1 MDCNNQIL
9 SNDYYDVITDY
20 PIQIM
25 TDSNGSL
32 CYSNIEN
39 LYNIVYFN
47 RQQVQ
52 SAESYF
58 FAYRSVPK
66 LYGLM
71 QDAPIEGGFDPN
83 SLIVS
88 GINQVQRPPLSLTGR
103 GCVIAVID
111 TGVDYTNPMFLNE
124 DGGSRILAI

>member
-1 MDCNNQIL
+1 MDCKERIL

-20 PIQIM
+20 PVQM
-25 TDSNGSL
+25 LEENDGGL
-32 CYSNIEN
+32 CYASIEN
-39 LYNIVYFN
+39 LYSVIYFS

-58 FAYRSVPK
+58 FEYRSVPK

-71 QDAPIEGGFDPN
+71 QSEPIEGGFDPN

-88 GINQVQRPPLSLTGR
+88 GITQVQREPLALTGR

-111 TGVDYTNPMFLNE
+111 TTM
-124 DGGSRILAI
+124 S